1 MLSRSDEL
9 RFYEAEKRILRQFED
24 DKDVQDYLE
33 YLENQDEE
41 LFIRISDLKIEIQ
54 GLEDGISEL
63 VEECNEWV
71 SEARELDLEITELK
85 ILNNQLEQELK
96 VWNMTNAWRI
106 CNTNMKSIKWIQL
119 GNMNTKNIS

>member
-63 VEECNEWV
+63 VEECNERV

-96 VWNMTNAWRI
+96 VWTERED
-106 CNTNMKSIKWIQL
+106 
-119 GNMNTKNIS
+119 

>member
-41 LFIRISDLKIEIQ
+41 LFIRVSDLKVEKQ
-54 GLEDGISEL
+54 ELEEYLDRALRERNGL
-63 VEECNEWV
+63 V
-71 SEARELDLEITELK
+71 SDVNQLDFEMMELK
-85 ILNNQLEQELK
+85 ILNNQLKQELK
-96 VWNMTNAWRI
+96 VWTERED
-106 CNTNMKSIKWIQL
+106 
-119 GNMNTKNIS
+119 

>member
-41 LFIRISDLKIEIQ
+41 LFIRVSDLKIEIKE
-54 GLEDGISEL
+54 LEQEIEDVTWERDELESEVRELELEVSEL
-63 VEECNEWV
+63 ESINNE
-71 SEARELDLEITELK
+71 
-85 ILNNQLEQELK
+85 LEQELQ
-96 VWNMTNAWRI
+96 VWTE
-106 CNTNMKSIKWIQL
+106 QED
-119 GNMNTKNIS
+119 

>member
-1 MLSRSDEL
+1 MLSISDEL

-54 GLEDGISEL
+54 WLEDQLDEVLEDYNEVCSEVRELELEISEL
-63 VEECNEWV
+63 KLINNE
-71 SEARELDLEITELK
+71 
-85 ILNNQLEQELK
+85 LEQELK
-96 VWNMTNAWRI
+96 VWTE
-106 CNTNMKSIKWIQL
+106 QED
-119 GNMNTKNIS
+119 

>member
-41 LFIRISDLKIEIQ
+41 LFIRVGDLKIEIHE
-54 GLEDGISEL
+54 LEEEL
-63 VEECNEWV
+63 GEVAEDFNIQLRLNEHLLNENSV
-71 SEARELDLEITELK
+71 LKADLERLRRED
-85 ILNNQLEQELK
+85 
-96 VWNMTNAWRI
+96 
-106 CNTNMKSIKWIQL
+106 
-119 GNMNTKNIS
+119 

>member
-24 DKDVQDYLE
+24 DRDVQDYLE

-41 LFIRISDLKIEIQ
+41 LFIRVSDLKIEIQ
-54 GLEDGISEL
+54 EL
-63 VEECNEWV
+63 GELAEECNEWV

-85 ILNNQLEQELK
+85 ILNDQLKQELK
-96 VWNMTNAWRI
+96 AWTERED
-106 CNTNMKSIKWIQL
+106 
-119 GNMNTKNIS
+119 

>member
-41 LFIRISDLKIEIQ
+41 LFIRVSDLKIETGGLIIDKYSIQ
-54 GLEDGISEL
+54 
-63 VEECNEWV
+63 
-71 SEARELDLEITELK
+71 RFK
-85 ILNNQLEQELK
+85 
-96 VWNMTNAWRI
+96 RI
-106 CNTNMKSIKWIQL
+106 R
-119 GNMNTKNIS
+119 

>member
-41 LFIRISDLKIEIQ
+41 LFIRVSDLKIEIQ
-54 GLEDGISEL
+54 ELEEEL
-63 VEECNEWV
+63 GEVAEDFNTELQLNVHLLNENSV
-71 SEARELDLEITELK
+71 LKADLERLRRED
-85 ILNNQLEQELK
+85 
-96 VWNMTNAWRI
+96 
-106 CNTNMKSIKWIQL
+106 
-119 GNMNTKNIS
+119 

>member
-24 DKDVQDYLE
+24 DKDVQDYLQ

-54 GLEDGISEL
+54 ELEEYLDRALRERNEL
-63 VEECNEWV
+63 VSDVNQ
-71 SEARELDLEITELK
+71 LDFEMMELK
-85 ILNNQLEQELK
+85 ILNNQLKQELK
-96 VWNMTNAWRI
+96 VWTE
-106 CNTNMKSIKWIQL
+106 QED
-119 GNMNTKNIS
+119 

>member
-41 LFIRISDLKIEIQ
+41 LFIRVSDLKIEIQ
-54 GLEDGISEL
+54 ELEEELSEL
-63 VEECNEWV
+63 AEECNEWV
-71 SEARELDLEITELK
+71 SEARELYLEITELK

-96 VWNMTNAWRI
+96 VWTERED
-106 CNTNMKSIKWIQL
+106 
-119 GNMNTKNIS
+119 

>member
-54 GLEDGISEL
+54 GLEDGINEL

-85 ILNNQLEQELK
+85 ILNNQLKQELK
-96 VWNMTNAWRI
+96 VWTERED
-106 CNTNMKSIKWIQL
+106 
-119 GNMNTKNIS
+119 

>member
-41 LFIRISDLKIEIQ
+41 LFARIIELRIEMQELEEELGEVTEDFNTELQLNVHLLNENSVLK
-54 GLEDGISEL
+54 
-63 VEECNEWV
+63 
-71 SEARELDLEITELK
+71 ADLERLRQVT
-85 ILNNQLEQELK
+85 
-96 VWNMTNAWRI
+96 
-106 CNTNMKSIKWIQL
+106 KSQWASEKAQ
-119 GNMNTKNIS
+119 

>member
-24 DKDVQDYLE
+24 DRDVQDYLE

-41 LFIRISDLKIEIQ
+41 LFIRVSDLKIEIQ
-54 GLEDGISEL
+54 ELEEEVGQVTDERDELDSE
-63 VEECNEWV
+63 V
-71 SEARELDLEITELK
+71 RDLDLEIMELK

-96 VWNMTNAWRI
+96 VWTERED
-106 CNTNMKSIKWIQL
+106 
-119 GNMNTKNIS
+119 

>member
-41 LFIRISDLKIEIQ
+41 LFIRVGDLKIEIHE
-54 GLEDGISEL
+54 LEEEL
-63 VEECNEWV
+63 GELAEACNEWV
-71 SEARELDLEITELK
+71 SVARELDLEITELK

-96 VWNMTNAWRI
+96 VWTERED
-106 CNTNMKSIKWIQL
+106 
-119 GNMNTKNIS
+119 

>member
-41 LFIRISDLKIEIQ
+41 LFIRVSDLKIEIHE
-54 GLEDGISEL
+54 LEEAFNEVADERDELDSE
-63 VEECNEWV
+63 V
-71 SEARELDLEITELK
+71 RDLDLEITELK

-96 VWNMTNAWRI
+96 VWTE
-106 CNTNMKSIKWIQL
+106 QED
-119 GNMNTKNIS
+119 

>member
-24 DKDVQDYLE
+24 DRDAQDYLE

-41 LFIRISDLKIEIQ
+41 LFIRVSDLKIEIHE
-54 GLEDGISEL
+54 LEEELGEVTGERDELESE
-63 VEECNEWV
+63 V
-71 SEARELDLEITELK
+71 RDLELEIMELK

-96 VWNMTNAWRI
+96 VWTERED
-106 CNTNMKSIKWIQL
+106 
-119 GNMNTKNIS
+119 

>member
-41 LFIRISDLKIEIQ
+41 LFIRVSDLKFEIQ
-54 GLEDGISEL
+54 ELEEEL
-63 VEECNEWV
+63 GEVTEERNELELELN
-71 SEARELDLEITELK
+71 EAIEDFNIQLRLNTNLLYEYSVLKADLERLR
-85 ILNNQLEQELK
+85 QED
-96 VWNMTNAWRI
+96 
-106 CNTNMKSIKWIQL
+106 
-119 GNMNTKNIS
+119 

>member
-9 RFYEAEKRILRQFED
+9 RFYEAERRILRQFGD

-41 LFIRISDLKIEIQ
+41 LFARIIELRIEIQ
-54 GLEDGISEL
+54 ELEEEL
-63 VEECNEWV
+63 GELAEECNEWV

-85 ILNNQLEQELK
+85 ILNDQLKQELK
-96 VWNMTNAWRI
+96 AWTERED
-106 CNTNMKSIKWIQL
+106 
-119 GNMNTKNIS
+119 

>member
-41 LFIRISDLKIEIQ
+41 LFIRVSDLKIEIQ
-54 GLEDGISEL
+54 ELEEEL
-63 VEECNEWV
+63 GELAEECNEWV
-71 SEARELDLEITELK
+71 SEVRELELEVSELES
-85 ILNNQLEQELK
+85 INNELEQELQ
-96 VWNMTNAWRI
+96 VWTE
-106 CNTNMKSIKWIQL
+106 QED
-119 GNMNTKNIS
+119 